1 MWSVYACESGR
12 AAVLY
17 GAPQTGLGLNEAD
30 DLAAVLNRVT
40 IQQVTSQIAYTP
52 WA

>member
-1 MWSVYACESGR
+1 MWTVYACESGR
-12 AAVLY
+12 AAVLHS
-17 GAPQTGLGLNEAD
+17 APQTGLGLNEAD

-40 IQQVTSQIAYTP
+40 IQQVTSQIAYAP